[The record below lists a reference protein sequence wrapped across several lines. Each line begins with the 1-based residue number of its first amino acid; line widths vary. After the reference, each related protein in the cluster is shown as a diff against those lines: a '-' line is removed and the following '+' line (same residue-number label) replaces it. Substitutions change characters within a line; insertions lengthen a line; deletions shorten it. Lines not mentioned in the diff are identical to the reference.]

1 MPDEQAFSD
10 AAFRRFGVSAV
21 LRFGVSAFR
30 RLAFRAF
37 GVLAFWSVA
46 FGRFGRFG
54 RFGVLLSCASRGVL
68 AFSVLAFCW
77 FVFNWRFA
85 KGVWRFDGPA
95 MLGSVVPAWQTP
107 LGHAAP

>member
-46 FGRFGRFG
+46 FW
-54 RFGVLLSCASRGVL
+54 RFGVLGVL
-68 AFSVLAFCW
+68 AFCFLVRQEAFWRLAF
-77 FVFNWRFA
+77 WRFA
-85 KGVWRFDGPA
+85 GSCSIGVLQKAFGVLTARLRLPSS
-95 MLGSVVPAWQTP
+95 LNGSWNV
-107 LGHAAP
+107 

>member
-46 FGRFGRFG
+46 FWRFG

-68 AFSVLAFCW
+68 AFSLLAVCW
-77 FVFNWRFA
+77 FVFNWRFCKRCFA
-85 KGVWRFDGPA
+85 DTFINSLCV
-95 MLGSVVPAWQTP
+95 
-107 LGHAAP
+107 